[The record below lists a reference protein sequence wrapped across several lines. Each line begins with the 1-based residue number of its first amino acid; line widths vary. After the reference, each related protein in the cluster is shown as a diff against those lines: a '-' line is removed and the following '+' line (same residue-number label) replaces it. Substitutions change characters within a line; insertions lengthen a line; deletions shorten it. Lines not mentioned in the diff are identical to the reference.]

1 MPQYSYQVVGGDG
14 KTARGTLAAAS
25 LSEAAAAL
33 RRQGLAITSLKE
45 RELPAAAEPAPAS
58 SIDLKSLLIRIS
70 RVKQSDVV
78 VLLWQMAA
86 LIASGVTITNS
97 LSVLEAQCRNRRLKF
112 ILSSVRRDVEAGQ
125 SLTDAM
131 ERFPKTF
138 PPMVT
143 SVLKTGEATGLLD
156 TTMERVAAY
165 WEEKLALLGRII
177 TSSVY
182 PAIVLL
188 VSLGVAYYMVS
199 HVIPSIAPLLAMM
212 GGEMPW
218 ATEVLVY
225 IADNL
230 SANLTKLGIGLAALA
245 VVMAGVYHLPAGRYF
260 IDRHKTRLPLLGSIF
275 QYAIVVHFARTFSL
289 LINSGVSVLEALK
302 ATRETIGNKAVKRVI
317 DRMIDRVLHGE
328 SLSEPLLRAGNYF
341 PPMIGNMVKVGE
353 ETGQVD
359 ASLTMVAGIY
369 AKLLEERIN
378 KMISLMEP
386 LLLLVLGGMVGFIA
400 AALVSGILASYGG
413 MAAG

>member
-1 MPQYSYQVVGGDG
+1 MPQYSYQAVGGDG
-14 KTARGTLAAAS
+14 KTAKGTLAADS
-25 LSEAAAAL
+25 LSGAAAVL
-33 RRQGLAITSLKE
+33 RRRGLVITGLKE
-45 RELPAAAEPAPAS
+45 QERPASAEAPPAAS
-58 SIDLKSLLIRIS
+58 WDLNRLLIRIS

-86 LIASGVTITNS
+86 LLASGVTITS
-97 LSVLEAQCRNRRLKF
+97 ALSVLEAQCRNRRLKF

-131 ERFPKTF
+131 ARFPKTF

-143 SVLKTGEATGLLD
+143 SALKTGETTGLLD

-177 TSSVY
+177 ASSIY

-188 VSLGVAYYMVS
+188 MSLGVVYFMVG
-199 HVIPSIAPLLAMM
+199 HVIPSIAPLMAVM

-230 SANLTKLGIGLAALA
+230 SANLNKLGIGLAGLMI
-245 VVMAGVYHLPAGRYF
+245 VMAGVYRLPASRYF

-275 QYAIVVHFARTFSL
+275 QYAIVVHFARTLSL

-302 ATRETIGNKAVKRVI
+302 ATRETTGNKAVKRVI

-341 PPMIGNMVKVGE
+341 PPMVGSMVKVGE

-369 AKLLEERIN
+369 AKLLDGRIN

-386 LLLLVLGGMVGFIA
+386 LLLVVLGGVVAFIVA
-400 AALVSGILASYGG
+400 AIVSGILASYGG

>member
-1 MPQYSYQVVGGDG
+1 MPQYRYQAVGRDG
-14 KTARGTLAAAS
+14 KTARGTLAAAG

-33 RRQGLAITSLKE
+33 RGQGLAITSLKE
-45 RELPAAAEPAPAS
+45 QEQQAAAGAAPAS
-58 SIDLKSLLIRIS
+58 SFDLNSLLIRII

-86 LIASGVTITNS
+86 LIASGVTIVNS
-97 LSVLEAQCRNRRLKF
+97 LSVLEEQSRNRRLKY

-131 ERFPKTF
+131 LRFPKTF

-156 TTMERVAAY
+156 TAMERVAAY
-165 WEEKLALLGRII
+165 WEEKLALLRRII
-177 TSSVY
+177 TSSAY
-182 PAIVLL
+182 PAVVLL
-188 VSLGVAYYMVS
+188 VSLGVAYYLVS
-199 HVIPSIAPLLAMM
+199 HVVPSIAPLLAMM

-218 ATEVLVY
+218 ATEILVY

-230 SANLTKLGIGLAALA
+230 SANLTKLGIGLGVLVA
-245 VVMAGVYHLPAGRYF
+245 VMAGVYHLPAGRYF
-260 IDRHKTRLPLLGSIF
+260 IDRHKTRLPLLGAIF
-275 QYAIVVHFARTFSL
+275 QYTIVVHFAKTLAL
-289 LINSGVSVLEALK
+289 LINSGVSILEALK
-302 ATRETIGNKAVKRVI
+302 ATRETVGNRAVRRVI

-341 PPMIGNMVKVGE
+341 PPLVGNMVKVGE
-353 ETGQVD
+353 ETGRVD
-359 ASLTMVAGIY
+359 SSLTMVAGIY

-386 LLLLVLGGMVGFIA
+386 LLLVVLGGMVAFIA

-413 MAAG
+413 LAAG